1 MYPEFY
7 VLKVNDFNEVAKT
20 PLEEWIYYLNTG
32 DIPETASATGLNEVR
47 ERLKID
53 SMSKGEKDAYYR
65 HLDHI
70 VILQDNILTERA
82 EAYKENAR
90 SMKSLIRTLL
100 EIIGRKCKWPNNT
113 SRNIRTRC

>member
-47 ERLKID
+47 ED
-53 SMSKGEKDAYYR
+53 
-65 HLDHI
+65 
-70 VILQDNILTERA
+70 
-82 EAYKENAR
+82 
-90 SMKSLIRTLL
+90 
-100 EIIGRKCKWPNNT
+100 
-113 SRNIRTRC
+113 